1 MHILEAYATN
11 ACLKIDKPFIYEKY
25 YPLDNDKFITLH
37 HCCKFDSRQYDH
49 WDSVIRLLKPVL
61 DKEGIDILQIGTDK
75 EKPVQKCKN
84 LLGKTEFNQLAY
96 IIKRAM
102 LHVGV
107 DSFPVHLA
115 SGLNTKI
122 VSLYSN
128 MHPSHSKPY
137 WSNDED
143 VVLIESDKEGDKP
156 TYGANET
163 PKTINTVKPEEVAA
177 AVCKLLDIDF
187 SYDYE
192 TIVTGQYFH
201 IGIVEAVPEEIIK
214 IGNMGGQSIYL
225 RLDIKEPNIK
235 IENKT
240 LEAQLSVE
248 GKYTIITRRTIPS
261 SILKAHRKKIDTV
274 VYIVDE
280 NSSINFYNDIIS
292 CGIKCNIATEET
304 GDKLD
309 NIKFKFLDYPKLTA
323 VEKKTQ
329 DDVKQLKD
337 ESIRDL
343 FYQSN
348 KFLIHKGKFYPS
360 QAAFEAGSSCGEM
373 DASVLHRIPDKS
385 IFFKDL
391 DHVRILKKKA

>member
-1 MHILEAYATN
+1 
-11 ACLKIDKPFIYEKY
+11 
-25 YPLDNDKFITLH
+25 
-37 HCCKFDSRQYDH
+37 
-49 WDSVIRLLKPVL
+49 LKPVL

-187 SYDYE
+187 SYNYE

-360 QAAFEAGSSCGEM
+360 QAAFEAGSSCGKM
-373 DASVLHRIPDKS
+373 DASVLHRIPDKP